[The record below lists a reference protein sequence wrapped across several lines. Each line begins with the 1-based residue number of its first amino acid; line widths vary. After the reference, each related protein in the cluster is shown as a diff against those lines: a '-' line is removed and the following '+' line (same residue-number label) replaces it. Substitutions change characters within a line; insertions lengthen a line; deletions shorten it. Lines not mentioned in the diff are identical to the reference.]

1 MLFPIDNRFLND
13 ATREREKIKT
23 ENSVRKREKK
33 LAEVVIAGRYDGS

>member
-23 ENSVRKREKK
+23 ENSVRDRGKISRS
-33 LAEVVIAGRYDGS
+33 GDCG